1 MSARSIPK
9 APGKRQRGVALLMAV
24 LIAALTTAI
33 AATMI
38 ARLDLDIRRSE
49 TLFHGAQA
57 RAYGLGAERW
67 AAQILGRDADDSS
80 IDHLG
85 EPWAR
90 RIQPLPLEG
99 GSLTGRIHDLQG
111 RFNINALLDDQESAN
126 DAAVDIFR
134 RLLANLDLDPQIVNA
149 VLDWLDTDQKRRF
162 PGGAEDAFYMD
173 RSPGYRTADQRMVA
187 VSELRLVKGV
197 DREAFQAL
205 APHVSALPGSTAI
218 NVNTAT
224 PEVLRAV
231 AKGLGPGDAEALVE
245 DRGEDGYGSVGDFGQ
260 HRALAGKDLPSGML
274 TVSSSYFLVEARVN
288 IGSTNV
294 HLYSWLRRGGDKI
307 RVISRS
313 RASRY

>member
-9 APGKRQRGVALLMAV
+9 GSGRRQRGVALLMAV
-24 LIAALTTAI
+24 LIAALAASI

-67 AAQILGRDADDSS
+67 AAQILGRDAEEND
-80 IDHLG
+80 IDHLN

-111 RFNINALLDDQESAN
+111 RFNVNALLDDEQSAN
-126 DAAVDIFR
+126 KPAVDIFQ
-134 RLLANLDLDPQIVNA
+134 RLLANLDLDPQIANA
-149 VLDWLDTDQKRRF
+149 VLDWLDNDQTRRF

-187 VSELRLVKGV
+187 ISELRMVNGI
-197 DREAFQAL
+197 DREAFRAL
-205 APHVSALPGSTAI
+205 ASHVSALPEATAI

-231 AKGLGPGDAEALVE
+231 AQGLGPGDAEALVE
-245 DRGEDGYGSVGDFGQ
+245 DRGEQGYSSISDFEK
-260 HRALAGKDLPSGML
+260 HRALAGKELPSGML

-294 HLYSWLRRGGDKI
+294 HLYSWLRRGSDEI
-307 RVISRS
+307 RVLSRS